1 MQPIGDYLKKLLYQ
15 YDCLVVPGLG
25 AFLTHAV
32 SASYNERDGLF
43 LPPRRRLAF
52 NEAMRLDD
60 GILINYLMF
69 HERCNREAALAHI
82 DAFVQEIRQSAH
94 QLGSYTIDGIGLF
107 SLNAENSLQFDPELR
122 HNFLSS
128 AYGLAPVH
136 VQSASVLLAQPV
148 TELVNVFTRNPLLVA
163 QTEQTDDVTIMDM
176 PVRQLSPG
184 WRWAAVAFLAGSLGF
199 ISYFTFLHPNQGL
212 QSSLNPASMFRVFTS
227 ASMPTWLRNEAANE
241 VKAPAIPV
249 ASPAPTES
257 TQLMPP
263 VEEELGT
270 SVATAPMTVV
280 PVTIPVKPTPAPVAA
295 KKVVVV
301 NVKPQPAEKQPIGS
315 MPLEEVAPAAPI
327 TVEVSK
333 PVAILPFSGSPY
345 AIVVGSFANRGN
357 ALRMRKRLIAAGFTD
372 ATLLPMR
379 KGELIKVA
387 ALGAASLGEA
397 AISKDSLTR
406 FTGTNAL
413 IVRNR

>member
-25 AFLTHAV
+25 AFLSHAV

-60 GILINYLMF
+60 GILTNYLMF
-69 HERCNREAALAHI
+69 HEQCNREAALRHI

-94 QLGSYTIDGIGLF
+94 LEGSYAIAGIGLF

-128 AYGLAPVH
+128 AYGLSPVH
-136 VQSASVLLAQPV
+136 VRSASVLLQPV
-148 TELVNVFTRNPLLVA
+148 MESVSVATHHPLFVLAVNQA
-163 QTEQTDDVTIMDM
+163 DDAVTILEM

-184 WRWAAVAFLAGSLGF
+184 LRWAAMAFLAGSLGF

-212 QSSLNPASMFRVFTS
+212 QSSLNPASMFRMF
-227 ASMPTWLRNEAANE
+227 APSMPTWSRNEVASE
-241 VKAPAIPV
+241 VKAPLVLV
-249 ASPAPTES
+249 AKPINAVES
-257 TQLMPP
+257 TPVNP
-263 VEEELGT
+263 VEEEL
-270 SVATAPMTVV
+270 VAPIASSTPATEL
-280 PVTIPVKPTPAPVAA
+280 VKPMPAPVAA
-295 KKVVVV
+295 KKVVVAS
-301 NVKPQPAEKQPIGS
+301 VKPQPANNQMVEPSIT
-315 MPLEEVAPAAPI
+315 EEDVAAPAPKA
-327 TVEVSK
+327 TVVSK
-333 PVAILPFSGSPY
+333 PVVILPLGGSPY

-357 ALRMRKRLIAAGFTD
+357 ALRMRQRLIDAGYTD
-372 ATLLPMR
+372 AAILPVR
-379 KGELIKVA
+379 KGELIRVA

-397 AISKDSLTR
+397 ASSKDSLVR

>member
-60 GILINYLMF
+60 GILTNYLMF
-69 HERCNREAALAHI
+69 HEQCSREAALRHI

-94 QLGSYTIDGIGLF
+94 LEGSYAIAGIGLF

-128 AYGLAPVH
+128 AYGLSPVH
-136 VQSASVLLAQPV
+136 FQSASVLLAQPA
-148 TELVNVFTRNPLLVA
+148 TELISVATPNPLFVVV
-163 QTEQTDDVTIMDM
+163 TDQADDAETIMDM
-176 PVRQLSPG
+176 PVRQLSVG
-184 WRWAAVAFLAGSLGF
+184 LRWAAVAFLAGSLGF

-212 QSSLNPASMFRVFTS
+212 QSSLNPASMFRMF
-227 ASMPTWLRNEAANE
+227 APSMPAWSRNEAANE
-241 VKAPAIPV
+241 VKAPLTPVAKSIIPV
-249 ASPAPTES
+249 ETATPTA
-257 TQLMPP
+257 LI
-263 VEEELGT
+263 EEESGVT
-270 SVATAPMTVV
+270 PAMSAPAVTVIK
-280 PVTIPVKPTPAPVAA
+280 PVPAPVVV
-295 KKVVVV
+295 KKAVVAV
-301 NVKPQPAEKQPIGS
+301 VKPQPAEKQLVKL
-315 MPLEEVAPAAPI
+315 PLTEVAVAMPVPKA
-327 TVEVSK
+327 VVVSK
-333 PVAILPFSGSPY
+333 PVAMLPFGGSPY

-357 ALRMRKRLIAAGFTD
+357 ALRMRRRLIEAGYTG
-372 ATLLPMR
+372 AVILPVH

-397 AISKDSLTR
+397 AISKDSLAR